1 MANAQLLIVDD
12 DRLILHTLSTGLRSA
27 GYRTVEADSGESAI
41 KIAQELPIDLAIV
54 DVRMP
59 GMSGLELAEHLRVHT
74 AIPCIFLSAYADT
87 AIVERAVAEGAL
99 GYLVKPLDVPNIIP
113 SIEAALVRAKEL
125 SELKKTQVQLN
136 AAVNQ
141 TRHISIAIGLLMGRY
156 GLSKEQAFEALRKAA
171 RKERR
176 KLDDLAAE
184 ILSGKADIGIIIEME
199 GKSRSVRKF

>member
-27 GYRTVEADSGESAI
+27 GYRTLEADSGESAI
-41 KIAQELPIDLAIV
+41 KLAQELPIDLAII

-59 GMSGLELAEHLRVHT
+59 GMSGLELAGYLRTHT
-74 AIPCIFLSAYADT
+74 ATPFIFLSAYGDAG
-87 AIVERAVAEGAL
+87 IVEQAVAEGAL

-125 SELKKTQVQLN
+125 SDLKKTEAHLN

-141 TRHISIAIGLLMGRY
+141 GRDISIAIGLLMERY
-156 GLSKEQAFEALRKAA
+156 GLSKERAFEALRKAA

-176 KLDDLAAE
+176 KLEDFAAE
-184 ILSGKADIGIIIEME
+184 LISGKADIGISVEIE
-199 GKSRSVRKF
+199 GKGRPVRKT